1 MEIEKPANCPKSLFK
16 FYSNSQYNLE
26 AFLENYIY
34 VSHPYQFNDLMD
46 TRPYAFDVRKM
57 DKMEFDKLKQDSIDE
72 NPEILN
78 HYPFNW
84 EGNYDLKA
92 FDKLREFIF
101 DSYFSFAGLAS
112 FADKGRF
119 NELMWSHYAKESG
132 FMIEFDTQKLINSIK
147 TNNSIFDGLILGK
160 VKYRSPIVGVDKY
173 KSFRQINKAIS
184 YQKSKEWE
192 YEREW
197 RIIALSS
204 QFLGK
209 YDYFSEK
216 QTDDFALRKLHYD
229 PIAIK
234 RIYLG
239 KKFWTNDNYVET
251 DMSQNEKNSIRK
263 YICQDR
269 KDVKSSEFKKE
280 IEEYKKKFGEF
291 IRNIQR
297 LVKDRDNY
305 VYMSAATSYCMPTH
319 RLHDSFYNNFT
330 KRNECKRYYMTRA
343 FELIKDMSIGDSS
356 ITVTY
361 SRDFKYRNAYFDSL
375 D

>member
-92 FDKLREFIF
+92 FDKLRQFIF

-147 TNNSIFDGLILGK
+147 TNNSIFDELILGK

-184 YQKSKEWE
+184 FQKSKEWK

-197 RIIALSS
+197 RIIALSN

-209 YDYFSEK
+209 YDYFSGK
-216 QTDDFALRKLHYD
+216 QTADFALRKLHYD
-229 PIAIK
+229 PTAIK

-239 KKFWTNDNYVET
+239 KKFWTNDNYVED
-251 DMSQNEKNSIRK
+251 DMAQDRENSIRQ
-263 YICQDR
+263 YVRRDI
-269 KDVKSSEFKKE
+269 KS
-280 IEEYKKKFGEF
+280 YKSNDKMEQQRNVFGEF
-291 IRNIQR
+291 IRYIQGLIR
-297 LVKDRDNY
+297 KRKDC
-305 VYMSAATSYCMPTH
+305 VYMSGATSYYKPTH

-330 KRNECKRYYMTRA
+330 KRDECKRYYITRA
-343 FELIKDMSIGDSS
+343 FELIKNMSIEGSS